1 MRLRH
6 RAARGILRLLDWSLE
21 RLVDS
26 PKVAES
32 AVNEMHAARGILRL
46 LDWSLERLV
55 DSPKVA
61 ESAVNEM
68 HWLTVK
74 AQDIQRR
81 ILSQRRI
88 LPDILSFDRSKRLT
102 ISIMAHDAPWRHM
115 PIEFINT
122 PAMITT
128 EEARYY
134 TYIGSFYQGI
144 GRAVE
149 LGPWLGASTQQ
160 IIAGLRK
167 NPRFAG
173 KCLYVFDDFVWR
185 KDWMDQYVS
194 VSDRLPHHAC
204 FRHLFDRHT
213 ANIAHVLATKRV
225 KISDYDGNESLPV
238 LTWNGEPIELL
249 YVDCGRTMEVNQAWW
264 NRLHGAFIPNQTLI
278 IMQDWRTH
286 REVPRKWFNQTL
298 EFTESK
304 ADQLLLLHE
313 LSEGDIATFLF
324 TGYDN

>member
-6 RAARGILRLLDWSLE
+6 RAAHSILWLLHRSLE
-21 RLVDS
+21 RLVDN
-26 PKVAES
+26 PKAAEI
-32 AVNEMHAARGILRL
+32 AVNEMYR
-46 LDWSLERLV
+46 
-55 DSPKVA
+55 
-61 ESAVNEM
+61 
-68 HWLTVK
+68 LTVK

-81 ILSQRRI
+81 ILSQRCI
-88 LPDILSFDRSKRLT
+88 LPDIPSFDGSKRLT
-102 ISIMAHDAPWRHM
+102 VSIMDHDAPWRCT
-115 PIEFINT
+115 PIESINT
-122 PAMITT
+122 PAMITA
-128 EEARYY
+128 EEARYF

-149 LGPWLGASTQQ
+149 LGPWLGASTQH
-160 IIAGLRK
+160 IIAGLSK
-167 NPRFAG
+167 NQRFVG
-173 KCLYVFDDFVWR
+173 ESLYVFDDFVWR
-185 KDWMDQYVS
+185 KDWMDRYVS
-194 VSDRLPHHAC
+194 ASDRLPHHAC

-213 ANIAHVLATKRV
+213 ANVAHILATKRV

-264 NRLHGAFIPNQTLI
+264 NHLHSAFIPDQTLI
-278 IMQDWRTH
+278 IMQDWRLH

-313 LSEGDIATFLF
+313 VSDGGIATFLF